1 MKLRFPLAT
10 LAGVLTWLLVALLTL
25 LILLRMPG
33 EQPVI
38 AVSLLLLVY
47 GVSFTLL
54 TQDNQPFSLTGPY
67 GRYLLWLPLF
77 CAFSLLVLLPPRQ
90 FDYLSI
96 LSIIWVCLLPH
107 VMSQAKALLVSALVV
122 ASWFILQAY
131 LEQRSLWIMASLYG
145 AFHLFAV
152 VNQSAITAEQQAKQ
166 ALAEKNLELQS
177 AQQLLL
183 AASKQTERTRIARN
197 LHDLLGHHLTAL
209 TIQLQIASYQ
219 TEGDAKQQVD
229 KSLQLARLLLSDVR
243 EAVTVLREDTDLNL
257 QLLLQPLLD
266 ALPEALTVELDIPA
280 KLQLSSILQAQHLL
294 MVVREAMSNT
304 LKHAGATQLS
314 ISARISSGQLMLT
327 ISDNGKVTKHWQ
339 KGNGLTGIQERLAE
353 CGGTLDVAIVEG
365 AMQLQLTLPQELP
378 NV

>member
-10 LAGVLTWLLVALLTL
+10 LAGVLTWLLVSLLTL

-33 EQPVI
+33 EQPVF
-38 AVSLLLLVY
+38 AVLLLLLIY
-47 GVSFTLL
+47 GTSFTLL
-54 TQDNQPFSLTGPY
+54 TQDNQPLSLTGPY

-77 CAFSLLVLLPPRQ
+77 CAFTLLVLLPPRQ

-107 VMSQAKALLVSALVV
+107 VMSQTKALLLSALVV
-122 ASWFILQAY
+122 ASWFILQSY

-209 TIQLQIASYQ
+209 TIQLQVASYQ
-219 TEGDAKQQVD
+219 TEGEAKQQVD

-266 ALPEALTVELDIPA
+266 ALPDSLSVELDIPA
-280 KLQLSSILQAQHLL
+280 KVQLSSILQAQHLL
-294 MVVREAMSNT
+294 MLVREAMSNT
-304 LKHAGATQLS
+304 LKHAGATKLR
-314 ISARISSGQLMLT
+314 ISARIISEQLILT
-327 ISDNGKVTKHWQ
+327 ISDNGKVAKHWQ
-339 KGNGLTGIQERLAE
+339 TGNGLAGMQERLAE
-353 CGGTLDVAIVEG
+353 CGGTLDIAIVDG
-365 AMQLQLTLPQELP
+365 AMQLKLTLPQEQP